1 MNYGGGILRC
11 FSDGN
16 ALRLPISSPV
26 PQKHEWRA
34 NRLERRENV
43 TNKELIRRVTELVT
57 PICQEAEVSL
67 WDVTFEKEGRQHV
80 LTVFID
86 REEGVNITHCE
97 QVSRALDPQ
106 LDAKVFDSLP
116 PYTLTV
122 SSAGLERPL
131 IRPEHFQWAMGKAV
145 HLSFYKATNGANE
158 LVGTLKAYDGVQIT
172 VAEGEEEKTFAMA
185 DVARVRLH
193 FEF

>member
-1 MNYGGGILRC
+1 M
-11 FSDGN
+11 
-16 ALRLPISSPV
+16 
-26 PQKHEWRA
+26 
-34 NRLERRENV
+34 

-57 PICQEAEVSL
+57 PICGEAGVTL

-80 LTVFID
+80 LTVYID

-131 IRPEHFQWAMGKAV
+131 TRPEHFQWALGKAV
-145 HLSFYKATNGANE
+145 NLGFYKATNGANE
-158 LVGTLKAYDGVQIT
+158 LVGKLISNDGVQII
-172 VAEGEEEKTFAMA
+172 VQEGGEEKTFAVS
-185 DVARVRLH
+185 DVARVRLY

>member
-1 MNYGGGILRC
+1 
-11 FSDGN
+11 
-16 ALRLPISSPV
+16 
-26 PQKHEWRA
+26 
-34 NRLERRENV
+34 V

-80 LTVFID
+80 LTVYID
-86 REEGVNITHCE
+86 REDGVNITHCE

-116 PYTLTV
+116 PYMLTV

-131 IRPEHFQWAMGKAV
+131 IRPEHFQWALGKDV
-145 HLSFYKATNGANE
+145 SLSFYKATNGVNE
-158 LVGTLKAYDGVQIT
+158 VVGTLVSHDGVQI
-172 VAEGEEEKTFAMA
+172 VIKEGEEEKTFAVS
-185 DVARVRLH
+185 DVARVRLY
-193 FEF
+193 FSF